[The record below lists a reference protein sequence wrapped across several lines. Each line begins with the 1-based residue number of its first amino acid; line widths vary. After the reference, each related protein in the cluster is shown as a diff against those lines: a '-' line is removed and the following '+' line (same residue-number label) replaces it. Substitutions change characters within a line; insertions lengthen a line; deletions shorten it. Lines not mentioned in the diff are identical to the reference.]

1 MHVRT
6 PLILALLL
14 AAPVAVA
21 QPGEGSGPVAADP
34 VPAAAEPAPEA
45 GPAERVADPAAAV
58 AAVPGSGTGDGPSL
72 DAIARFAEVYRLV
85 KAAYVQPVS
94 DEALMESAIHGLLSG
109 LDPHSG
115 YLDAQTL
122 EVLTDDT
129 VGAYDGLGV
138 EVLSGQGVIQVMSAM
153 PDSPAARAGLVP
165 GDFITHIDGAAVDRG
180 NLDTFVR
187 KLRGRPGTRIEL
199 TVSREGEPGPRQV
212 ELVRARIRLSSV
224 TAAVVEPGYG
234 HVHIAQCQQ
243 ETARELRRRLTQ
255 LDRDSGGLRGL
266 VLDLRGNPGGAL
278 DAAIAISDLFLAQGR
293 IVSVDGR
300 LPETRQSYDARPGEP
315 WERLPMAVLIDA
327 GTASAAE
334 IIAAALQAHGRA
346 VVLGQRSYGKGS
358 VQNVFALDDSH
369 AVRLTTARY
378 FTADGRSIQA
388 EGVQPDIA
396 LGDYALSSGGD
407 SAPMLVESD
416 LPGHLAPLVPVVAAA
431 PDAATSVDDYAVH
444 QAVTV
449 LKGQQVLATRAG
461 TRPAPP
467 ERK

>member
-1 MHVRT
+1 MHLRT
-6 PLILALLL
+6 SWTTVAWLL
-14 AAPVAVA
+14 AALAVA
-21 QPGEGSGPVAADP
+21 LAPVPVAAADEP
-34 VPAAAEPAPEA
+34 PPGEPAPSATEL
-45 GPAERVADPAAAV
+45 VADEAAV
-58 AAVPGSGTGDGPSL
+58 APDPGSGDSPSL
-72 DAIARFAEVYRLV
+72 EAIARFAEVYRLV

-94 DEALMESAIHGLLSG
+94 DEVLMESAIHGLLSG

-115 YLDAQTL
+115 YLDAETL

-187 KLRGRPGTRIEL
+187 KLRGRPGTRIQL
-199 TVSREGEPGPRQV
+199 TLSRDGEPAPRNV

-234 HVHIAQCQQ
+234 RVHIAQCQQ

-255 LDRDSGGLRGL
+255 LDRETGGLRGL

-315 WERLPMAVLIDA
+315 WERLPLAVLIDA

-334 IIAAALQAHGRA
+334 IIASALQSHGRA

-358 VQNVFALDDSH
+358 VQNVFALDGSH

-378 FTADGRSIQA
+378 FTADGSSIQA

-396 LGDYALSSGGD
+396 LGDFALRTGPD

-416 LPGHLAPLVPVVAAA
+416 LPGHLAPLVPVV
-431 PDAATSVDDYAVH
+431 DAVPATATPIDDYAVH

-449 LKGQQVLATRAG
+449 LKGQQVLATRGKATPAAG
-461 TRPAPP
+461 AA
-467 ERK
+467 ERR